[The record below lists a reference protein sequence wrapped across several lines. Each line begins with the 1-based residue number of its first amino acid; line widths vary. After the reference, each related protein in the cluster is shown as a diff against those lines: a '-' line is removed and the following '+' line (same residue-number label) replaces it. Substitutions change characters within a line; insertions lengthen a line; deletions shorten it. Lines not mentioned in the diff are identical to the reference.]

1 VRRLFLLVPWLLL
14 APDAWAQEED
24 VGQPFWVST
33 PPGATAALNQA
44 RAALAARD
52 WTGAAKALDTVFR
65 HYPEAFT
72 RMGKSDIFRGARGL
86 AVELLAAAPE
96 ELRGQYEDRYG
107 AEGERKL
114 RQALAIGDRKA
125 LVAVVRQYE
134 ATRAGLRA
142 ILALAD
148 DALLR
153 GRPAEARLLLARIP
167 VLHAA
172 ARDDPAVRRRRVL
185 AAARDHAE
193 GGPAPREGEAGDI
206 GFPARHPDAWPILGG
221 NAARNREVSGPLFH
235 DLRYVIGVNI
245 DQRPWDRPPRPSS
258 AYTWPRRRQR
268 SDYDWDE
275 RWQSYNPTHPVIARG
290 VLLHHDGRQVVAH
303 NLYTHERLWRY
314 PPRADFDREGR
325 TNLQNVFTPVV
336 ADGVVY
342 AAVEVP
348 VAYRP
353 QTLQNVP
360 IIYYLPARRL
370 VALDLETGEVLW
382 RHDDDWFERHE
393 GQEPLKQLT
402 ITGAPVVRGDRLYVG
417 ACYSEGTFRN
427 FLVAIDRRTG
437 ELVYRTRI
445 SYGQQELNL
454 FGRQLQE
461 CSPTPV
467 TEADGVLYYSTN
479 LGVFSA
485 VDALLGS
492 PLWATAYPIV
502 EIPSTY
508 YWFEAPRRW
517 PQFDNG
523 PPLVTDNLV
532 VAAPPDA
539 TGILLLDRRTGSIRR
554 RLPAT
559 IWLPDL
565 KLKVRTLHGMDGE
578 RAFVSGEGGIAAIW
592 LVEDK
597 ERRIAPGDVAWH
609 STFPDGDESVGRGL
623 VADNGLWVPT
633 YDAIYRVDTRTGKLL
648 DRFLRDPNDDDEDD
662 TGPVNLVWGDG
673 VLLTASR
680 EFIGARFAEGNIIE
694 LARQR
699 IRERPAE
706 VGPVLGAADVHL
718 AAGQLSQAIR
728 YYKEALLRA
737 GAQGARA
744 AESRARSGL
753 HRALLRRAENVLE
766 KDPGQA
772 QPKFEEAFRAAPTD
786 LSRLAARRALERTLA
801 ERHRVGTSKW
811 RLANLQAI
819 EKDHGDAI
827 LDETGRRARGW
838 ALRRVAEIHIEDE
851 QVRKAL
857 AVLQQLLENDPD
869 GVDGRYANR
878 RIRRLLDDKGRRE
891 YEAYDRRALK
901 LFKTAQAAGDLEAL
915 ERGLR
920 IYANARAAEAA
931 GLELARRRLE
941 RGDAAAAVSVL
952 QRFLV
957 ERPASKRVPEALVL
971 MVLALHQHRSYGP
984 AYAALLR
991 LRTRHGDELVPR
1003 RDGARVP
1010 ARELAEEWL
1019 ATDPYRTLARSA
1031 RRLHLEPNLEL
1042 RFTKSFPNFDFVEI
1056 PELLGQRP
1064 EFLGDVVILRTGLHA
1079 RLLDAATGDER
1090 YRMAFGSSEPQGP
1103 LVFAG
1108 TRLYAVTHRLIHV
1121 FDAKTGKLLHRPDVP
1136 DGGIAERLLEHQGQ
1150 LFLLY
1155 HERLRRGRLG
1165 IAALHPEDGTVLWS
1179 RFLGSGMRRRASHTY
1194 HAVAHAD
1201 RLLVVTSRPVAVT
1214 VLDPTSGAV
1223 ENRIVVEDAP
1233 GTSIP
1238 VPPIVLPDGRL
1249 LLGVVTRK
1257 AAMPRFEHLY
1267 TYAVSLVDPGSRPE
1281 GAVLWTY
1288 RPRRDGENRHLQ
1300 HLNATAAYVAAVD
1313 DARGFAVFDLQTG
1326 AEIKWEPRLAVGGA
1340 QDQHRY
1346 IDNSQPR
1353 HDSLLL
1359 VLMRSSLSEDPALL
1373 TAYELP
1379 DLRAKY
1385 TVKLTEDG
1393 RETARLIEAHGV
1405 LGVYVVPRR
1414 PNLAPRRVRLFDPM
1428 GGIELQQLQPPTG
1441 KANWITVKVQ
1451 NGILMVTTQNAV
1463 YAYGPG
1469 PK

>member
-1 VRRLFLLVPWLLL
+1 VRHLFLLVPWLLF
-14 APDAWAQEED
+14 AAEVRAQADE
-24 VGQPFWVST
+24 VGRPFWVST
-33 PPGATAALNQA
+33 PPGATTALNQA
-44 RAALAARD
+44 RGALANRD
-52 WTGAAKALDTVFR
+52 WSGTAKALDTVFR
-65 HYPEAFT
+65 HYPDAFT
-72 RMGKSDIFRGARGL
+72 RIGKSDVFRGTRGL
-86 AVELLAAAPE
+86 AVELFAAAPAAVRQE
-96 ELRGQYEDRYG
+96 YERRFG
-107 AEGERKL
+107 AEAERKL
-114 RQALAIGDRKA
+114 RQALVAGDRKA
-125 LVAVVRQYE
+125 LVAVVRRHE
-134 ATRAGLRA
+134 ATQAGLRA

-153 GRPAEARLLLARIP
+153 GRPAEARLLLARVR

-172 ARDDPAVRRRRVL
+172 ARDDPALRRRRVL

-193 GGPAPREGEAGDI
+193 GGPPPREGETGDL
-206 GFPARHPDAWPILGG
+206 GFPARYPDAWPILGG
-221 NAARNREVSGPLFH
+221 NAARNRRVRGPVFE
-235 DLRYVIGVNI
+235 DLRYILDVEIE
-245 DQRPWDRPPRPSS
+245 QRPWDRPPRPNS
-258 AYTWPRRRQR
+258 AYNTWPRRRNR
-268 SDYDWDE
+268 NDS
-275 RWQSYNPTHPVIARG
+275 RWEGKWLAYNPTHPVIARG
-290 VLLHHDGRQVVAH
+290 VLLHHDGRQVSAH

-314 PPRADFDREGR
+314 GSDVDRDGR
-325 TNLQNVFTPVV
+325 TNLQNIFTPVV

-342 AAVEVP
+342 ASLEVP
-348 VAYRP
+348 VAHRP

-370 VALDLETGEVLW
+370 VALDLETGAVLW
-382 RHDDDWFERHE
+382 RHDDEWFERHE
-393 GQEPLKQLT
+393 GQEQLKQIT

-467 TEADGVLYYSTN
+467 TEADGILYYGTN
-479 LGVFSA
+479 LGIFTA
-485 VDALLGS
+485 VDALLGA

-523 PPLVTDNLV
+523 PALVTEKLV
-532 VAAPPDA
+532 VTAPPDA
-539 TGILLLDRRTGSIRR
+539 TEMLFIDRQTGRIVRQ
-554 RLPAT
+554 LPAT

-565 KLKVRTLHGMDGE
+565 KLRVRTVHGMDGE
-578 RAFVSGEGGIAAIW
+578 RIFVSGEGGIAALW
-592 LVEDK
+592 LIEDP
-597 ERRIAPGDVAWH
+597 EREIGPGDVAWH

-633 YDAIYRVDTRTGKLL
+633 HDAIHRLDTKSGKLL
-648 DRFLRDPNDDDEDD
+648 DVFLRDADESGDDDV
-662 TGPVNLVWGDG
+662 GPVNLVWGDG

-680 EFIGARFAEGNIIE
+680 DFIGARFAEGSIIE

-699 IRERPAE
+699 VRERPDE
-706 VGPVLGAADVHL
+706 VGPLLGAADVHL
-718 AAGQLSQAIR
+718 ATGQLSQAIR
-728 YYKEALLRA
+728 YYKEALVRA

-753 HRALLRRAENVLE
+753 HRALLLRAAAALE
-766 KDPGQA
+766 QGPDPA
-772 QPKFEEAFRAAPTD
+772 QPKFEEAFRAAPTE
-786 LSRLAARRALERTLA
+786 AARLEARCGLERTLA
-801 ERHRVGTSKW
+801 DRRRIGTSKW
-811 RLANLQAI
+811 RLANLRAI
-819 EKDHGDAI
+819 ENEHGDAV
-827 LDETGRRARGW
+827 LEETGRRARAW
-838 ALRRVAEIHIEDE
+838 ALRRVAEIHIENE
-851 QVRKAL
+851 EIKKAL
-857 AVLQQLLENDPD
+857 AVLQQLLETDPD
-869 GVDGRYANR
+869 SVDGRHANR
-878 RIRRLLDDKGRRE
+878 RIRRLLAEKGRQA
-891 YEAYDRRALK
+891 YEAYEKRART
-901 LFKTAQAAGDLEAL
+901 LFKTARTAGDLEAL
-915 ERGLR
+915 ERGAR

-931 GLELARRRLE
+931 SLDLARRRLE
-941 RGDAAAAVSVL
+941 RGDAAAAVRAL

-971 MVLALHQHRSYGP
+971 MVSALHQHRSYGP

-991 LRTRHGDELVPR
+991 LKTRYGAQLVPR
-1003 RDGARVP
+1003 ADGARVP

-1019 ATDPYRTLARSA
+1019 ANDPYRTLARSA

-1056 PELLGQRP
+1056 PELLGQQP
-1064 EFLGDVVILRTGLHA
+1064 EFLGEVVVLRTGLHA
-1079 RLLDAATGDER
+1079 RVLDATTGDER
-1090 YRMAFGSSEPQGP
+1090 YRLAFGNSEPQGP

-1108 TRLYAVTHRLIHV
+1108 GHLYAITHRSIHV
-1121 FDAKTGKLLHRPDVP
+1121 FDAKTGKLLARPDVP

-1179 RFLGSGMRRRASHTY
+1179 RFLGVGVRRRASHSY
-1194 HAVAHAD
+1194 HAIAHAD
-1201 RLLVVTSRPVAVT
+1201 RLLILTSRPVAVT

-1223 ENRIVVEDAP
+1223 ENHIVVEDAP
-1233 GTSIP
+1233 DTSIP
-1238 VPPIVLPDGRL
+1238 VRPIVLPDGRL

-1257 AAMPRFEHLY
+1257 EMPRFEHLY
-1267 TYAVSLVDPGSRPE
+1267 TYAVSLIDPGSRPD

-1300 HLNATAAYVAAVD
+1300 HLNATAEYVATVD

-1326 AEIKWEPRLAVGGA
+1326 AEIKWEPRLPVGGA
-1340 QDQHRY
+1340 QEQHRY

-1385 TVKLTEDG
+1385 TVQLTEGG
-1393 RETARLIEAHGV
+1393 RETARLIDTQGV
-1405 LGVYVVPRR
+1405 LGIYVVPRG
-1414 PNLAPRRVRLFDPM
+1414 PNPAPRRVRLFDPL
-1428 GGIELQQLQPPTG
+1428 GGAELQQLQPPTG
-1441 KANWITVKVQ
+1441 RANWITVKVQ
-1451 NGILMVTTQNAV
+1451 NGILMVTTQNTV

>member
-1 VRRLFLLVPWLLL
+1 
-14 APDAWAQEED
+14 
-24 VGQPFWVST
+24 
-33 PPGATAALNQA
+33 
-44 RAALAARD
+44 
-52 WTGAAKALDTVFR
+52 
-65 HYPEAFT
+65 
-72 RMGKSDIFRGARGL
+72 
-86 AVELLAAAPE
+86 
-96 ELRGQYEDRYG
+96 
-107 AEGERKL
+107 
-114 RQALAIGDRKA
+114 
-125 LVAVVRQYE
+125 
-134 ATRAGLRA
+134 
-142 ILALAD
+142 
-148 DALLR
+148 
-153 GRPAEARLLLARIP
+153 
-167 VLHAA
+167 
-172 ARDDPAVRRRRVL
+172 
-185 AAARDHAE
+185 
-193 GGPAPREGEAGDI
+193 GGPPPHESETGDI
-206 GFPARHPDAWPILGG
+206 GFPPRYPDAWPILGG
-221 NAARNREVSGPLFH
+221 NAARNRRVRGPVFH
-235 DLRYVIGVNI
+235 DLRYVIDVDI
-245 DQRPWDRPPRPSS
+245 QQRPWDRPPRPNS
-258 AYTWPRRRQR
+258 AYTWPQRRSRNDSQWE
-268 SDYDWDE
+268 D
-275 RWQSYNPTHPVIARG
+275 RWLSYNPTHPVIARG
-290 VLLHHDGRQVVAH
+290 ALLHHDGRQVVAH

-314 PPRADFDREGR
+314 PARSDVEREGR
-325 TNLQNVFTPVV
+325 TNLQNIFTPVV
-336 ADGVVY
+336 SDGVVY

-370 VALDLETGEVLW
+370 VALDLETGAVLW
-382 RHDDDWFERHE
+382 RHDDEWFERHE

-427 FLVAIDRRTG
+427 FLVAVDRRTG

-467 TEADGVLYYSTN
+467 SEADGILYYSTN
-479 LGVFSA
+479 LGVFAA

-523 PPLVTDNLV
+523 PPLVTDTLV
-532 VAAPPDA
+532 VTAPPDA
-539 TGILLLDRRTGSIRR
+539 TEILFLDRQTGRIRR
-554 RLPAT
+554 KLPAK

-565 KLKVRTLHGMDGE
+565 KLTVRTVHGTDGE
-578 RAFVSGEGGIAAIW
+578 RAFVSGEGGIAALW
-592 LVEDK
+592 LVEDP
-597 ERRIAPGDVAWH
+597 EREIAPGDVAWH
-609 STFPDGDESVGRGL
+609 STFPNGDESVGRGL

-633 YDAIYRVDTRTGKLL
+633 HDAIYRLDAGSGKLL
-648 DRFLRDPNDDDEDD
+648 DVFLRDLNESGEDD
-662 TGPVNLVWGDG
+662 QGPVNLVWGDG

-680 EFIGARFAEGNIIE
+680 EFIGARFAEGSIIE

-699 IRERPAE
+699 IRERPDE
-706 VGPVLGAADVHL
+706 VGPLLGAADVHL
-718 AAGQLSQAIR
+718 ATQQLSQAIR
-728 YYKEALLRA
+728 YYTEALLRA

-753 HRALLRRAENVLE
+753 HRALLHRAVNALE
-766 KDPGQA
+766 EEVGQA
-772 QPKFEEAFRAAPTD
+772 QPKFEEAFRAAPTE
-786 LSRLAARRALERTLA
+786 AARLDARCGLERTLA
-801 ERHRVGTSKW
+801 DRHRIGTSRW
-811 RLANLQAI
+811 RLANLRAI
-819 EKDHGDAI
+819 ENEHGDAV
-827 LDETGRRARGW
+827 LGETGRRARGW
-838 ALRRVAEIHIEDE
+838 ALRRVAEIHIESE
-851 QVRKAL
+851 EVRKAL
-857 AVLQQLLENDPD
+857 AVLQQLLETDPD
-869 GVDGRYANR
+869 SVDGRHANR
-878 RIRRLLDDKGRRE
+878 RIRLLLDEEGRQ
-891 YEAYDRRALK
+891 AYDAYEKRARQ
-901 LFKTAQAAGDLEAL
+901 LFKTAQAADDLEAL
-915 ERGLR
+915 ERGVR
-920 IYANARAAEAA
+920 IYANARVAEEAS
-931 GLELARRRLE
+931 LELARRRLK
-941 RGDAAAAVSVL
+941 RGDAAAAVRAL

-991 LRTRHGDELVPR
+991 LKTRYGDQLVPR
-1003 RDGARVP
+1003 ADGARVP

-1019 ATDPYRTLARSA
+1019 VTDPYRTLARSA
-1031 RRLHLEPNLEL
+1031 RRLHLEPNLGL

-1064 EFLGDVVILRTGLHA
+1064 EFLGEVVILRTGLHA
-1079 RLLDAATGDER
+1079 RLLDATTGDER
-1090 YRMAFGSSEPQGP
+1090 YRLAFGSSEPQGP

-1108 TRLYAVTHRLIHV
+1108 GRLYAITHGHIHV

-1136 DGGIAERLLEHQGQ
+1136 DGGIAERLLEHRGQ

-1179 RFLGSGMRRRASHTY
+1179 RFLGEGVRRRASHSY

-1201 RLLVVTSRPVAVT
+1201 RLLVLTSRPVAVT

-1223 ENRIVVEDAP
+1223 ENRIVVEEAP

-1238 VPPIVLPDGRL
+1238 VPPIVLSDGRL

-1257 AAMPRFEHLY
+1257 AMPRFEHVY

-1300 HLNATAAYVAAVD
+1300 HLNATAEYVAAVD

-1326 AEIKWEPRLAVGGA
+1326 AEIKWEPRLPVGGA
-1340 QDQHRY
+1340 QEQHRY

-1385 TVKLTEDG
+1385 TVQLTDGG
-1393 RETARLIEAHGV
+1393 RETARLIDTQGV

-1414 PNLAPRRVRLFDPM
+1414 PNPAPRRVRLFDPLS
-1428 GGIELQQLQPPTG
+1428 GTELQQLQPPTG

-1451 NGILMVTTQNAV
+1451 NGILMVTTQNTV
-1463 YAYGPG
+1463 YAYGP
-1469 PK
+1469 K